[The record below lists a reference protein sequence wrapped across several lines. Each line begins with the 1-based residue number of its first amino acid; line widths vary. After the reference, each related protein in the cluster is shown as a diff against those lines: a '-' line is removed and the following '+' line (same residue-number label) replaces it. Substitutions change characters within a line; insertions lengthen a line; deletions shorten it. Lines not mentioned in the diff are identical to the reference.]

1 MPKNEDLNTGKKFYQ
16 RFRLMLCLKCLRFT
30 LAHLLFAKS
39 SKPLMA
45 PSHNF
50 LRLLVLCRVFDWC
63 HKIRIWTRAKS
74 FIKDFVLDFVV
85 NFWFTLAHLL
95 FAKSSKPLIAPGP
108 NFLRL
113 LVLWRVIDWC
123 HKIRIWT
130 RAKSFIKDFV
140 FAVNVSAFHF
150 LVFLPGGLEFQ
161 NFVAS
166 PALYCFFL
174 HFASIYYAKK
184 IWNFFVDFFA
194 QNFSKSQNGET

>member
-1 MPKNEDLNTGKKFYQ
+1 MSLLYACQFSFCQIFQTSHSTKAKLSQIAGTMEGVWLMPQNKDLNTGKKFYQ
-16 RFRLMLCLKCLRFT
+16 RFRLMLCLKCLR
-30 LAHLLFAKS
+30 
-39 SKPLMA
+39 
-45 PSHNF
+45 
-50 LRLLVLCRVFDWC
+50 
-63 HKIRIWTRAKS
+63 
-74 FIKDFVLDFVV
+74 
-85 NFWFTLAHLL
+85 FTLAHLL

-140 FAVNVSAFHF
+140 FAVNVSAFRF

-194 QNFSKSQNGET
+194 QNFFPKSQNGET